1 MSRCIMLDVTT
12 TSIPQYNP
20 VLGLQ
25 VKLWWSSMSI
35 MHDVL
40 VSALS
45 VEHVFPVRNHARKK
59 SSEKK
64 KWLCKAV
71 VMDKHSFVMQ

>member
-1 MSRCIMLDVTT
+1 
-12 TSIPQYNP
+12 
-20 VLGLQ
+20 
-25 VKLWWSSMSI
+25 

-64 KWLCKAV
+64 KMTVQGSSDGQAFVRNAV
-71 VMDKHSFVMQ
+71 TKITVFFVSKS